1 MYLITI
7 LVQVNMK
14 LILSSTKNSVTTLTM
29 NDPKKLNGWSGPMMI
44 TLRHLFDKHAA
55 DDQTKVLVLTGTDP
69 YYCAG
74 VNLSATMKPMHPK
87 KLHSLIY
94 SNNKA
99 LFDAFLD
106 FPKVWIFL
114 NFENTCIRF

>member
-1 MYLITI
+1 MKKSLETLNLKLMSLITI

-55 DDQTKVLVLTGTDP
+55 DDQTKV
-69 YYCAG
+69 
-74 VNLSATMKPMHPK
+74 S
-87 KLHSLIY
+87 
-94 SNNKA
+94 
-99 LFDAFLD
+99 
-106 FPKVWIFL
+106 
-114 NFENTCIRF
+114 

>member
-1 MYLITI
+1 MVWFG
-7 LVQVNMK
+7 LV
-14 LILSSTKNSVTTLTM
+14 
-29 NDPKKLNGWSGPMMI
+29 
-44 TLRHLFDKHAA
+44 
-55 DDQTKVLVLTGTDP
+55 VL
-69 YYCAG
+69 YCLG

-106 FPKVWIFL
+106 FPKVWIFFIIWKRL
-114 NFENTCIRF
+114 QLDFRIGGNNSYVNKNSAKKI